1 MNEYYKDFKK
11 YWLSNYIEQY
21 ANSNNKEKRVI
32 KENLYKNINLK
43 ESQKDYLWQEI
54 VRRSIDLGKQGYG

>member
-1 MNEYYKDFKK
+1 MNELYYKDFKK
-11 YWLSNYIEQY
+11 YWLNNYIKQY
-21 ANSNNKEKRVI
+21 VISNNKEKRAI

-54 VRRSIDLGKQGYG
+54 VRRNIDLGK